1 MTKDKRLTIHQPDAL
16 SLVDEQF
23 LYATTA
29 TMRTVAESSARVYAD
44 TFKQWHSWAYLNG
57 IDPLAVNGG
66 NVWAFLTSREVS
78 QTSRQRMLSALRA
91 LARVLVVLDA
101 GNPARQAAYQSVEMT
116 KAPKGKFGVERSRR
130 ALTPDEVNRVF
141 DVWLD
146 DDLLSVRNQALI
158 TTLFSSG
165 VRRAELIALKW
176 MDIDLDEGVLH
187 IRHGKGDKERH
198 AALFGDESI
207 RALDHWQNA
216 QGEGREFAFCP
227 LTNNAI
233 GTDEPMTA
241 DNLYKIVQAT
251 AIKAG
256 VAFKPHDARRTL
268 ATELLAMGM
277 PTSEVQAQ
285 LGHANASTTLRYVLA
300 GAAAK
305 RRQSV
310 VLRWGG

>member
-1 MTKDKRLTIHQPDAL
+1 MVEKRLTITQPAAL
-16 SLVDEQF
+16 SVVDEQF

-29 TMRTVAESSARVYAD
+29 TMRTVAESSARIYAD
-44 TFKQWHSWAYLNG
+44 TFKQWHSWAYING
-57 IDPLAVNGG
+57 LDPLALNGG

-78 QTSRQRMLSALRA
+78 QSSRQRMLSALRG

-101 GNPARQAAYQSVEMT
+101 GNPVRNANYQSLEIT
-116 KAPKGKFGVERSRR
+116 KAPKGKFGAERSRK
-130 ALTPDEVNRVF
+130 ALSPSEVNQVF

-165 VRRAELIALKW
+165 IRRAELIALKW

-198 AALFGDESI
+198 AALFGDEAI
-207 RALDHWQNA
+207 RALDHWQSI
-216 QGEGREFAFCP
+216 QGEREFVFCP

-241 DNLYKIVQAT
+241 DNLYRIVQAT
-251 AIKAG
+251 ALKAG
-256 VAFKPHDARRTL
+256 VGFKPHDARRTL
-268 ATELLAMGM
+268 ATELLSMGM
-277 PTSEVQAQ
+277 STAEVQAQ
-285 LGHANASTTLRYVLA
+285 LGHANASTTLRYA
-300 GAAAK
+300 QPGAAAK
-305 RRQSV
+305 RRASV
-310 VLRWGG
+310 VVRWG